1 MNSALIDKLMM
12 LPVLLPLLTGALLV
26 LQREQHHDR
35 KWWLNLGSTL
45 VLLVVALAL
54 VWLTDAQSSP
64 WPQGIGVYLAANWA
78 APFGIVL
85 VVDRL
90 AALLLLLTAVM
101 AVMALLFASARW
113 SRLGVHFHSLFQFLL
128 MGINGAFLT
137 GDLFNLFVFFELML
151 AASYGLVLHGS
162 GVTRLRA
169 GMQYIVV
176 NLVASAFFLIGVALI
191 YANTGTLNMADLA
204 RLLPQL
210 AGDGLSL
217 LEVGIAILA
226 VAFLVKSAAWPLN
239 FWLPTTYAAA
249 SPPVAAMLVV
259 MTKVGVYVIYRLWLM
274 WFSADAAGGLG
285 AELLLWGGMATL
297 LFGAIGMLA
306 SQDMGHMGG
315 YSAVISSGTLLAAL
329 GFGQPGLVTAAH
341 FYLLSSTL
349 ALGAFLLLAELVERS
364 RSQTDLVLALSLEAF
379 MVEDSPRDPV
389 GVSIPA
395 AMAFLGL
402 GFAACALVL
411 TGMPPLSGFVAKFVL
426 FDNLLTAPGAA
437 PGTEHWLLLVLVILS
452 GLAATIAMMRF
463 GVRAF
468 WAADR
473 GNLPALRPLEAAP
486 VAALVMGCVLMTVQ
500 AGPIMAYLER
510 TTETLYQ
517 PERYIERILS
527 VPAKPGPTTEDVR

>member
-210 AGDGLSL
+210 AGDKLSL

-329 GFGQPGLVTAAH
+329 GFGQPGLVTAAL

-364 RSQTDLVLALSLEAF
+364 RNQTDLVLALSLEAF

-426 FDNLLTAPGAA
+426 FDNLLAAPGAA

-473 GNLPALRPLEAAP
+473 GSLPALRPLEAAP

>member
-35 KWWLNLGSTL
+35 KWWLNLSSTL

-274 WFSADAAGGLG
+274 WFSPDAAGGLG

>member
-210 AGDGLSL
+210 AGDKLSL

-329 GFGQPGLVTAAH
+329 GFGQPGLVTAAL

-364 RSQTDLVLALSLEAF
+364 RNQTDLVLALSLEAF